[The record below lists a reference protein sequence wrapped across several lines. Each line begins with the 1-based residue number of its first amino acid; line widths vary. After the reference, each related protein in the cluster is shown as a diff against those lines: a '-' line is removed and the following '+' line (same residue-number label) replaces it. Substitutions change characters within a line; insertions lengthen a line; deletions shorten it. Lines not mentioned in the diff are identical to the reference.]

1 VTGHGPQPATL
12 DDARS
17 FTVDGP
23 VQAEI
28 LVVVLDE
35 NQPAL
40 TGPCGPEP
48 WYVEIPRGDDPMT
61 VTARLLRANVGEPVV
76 LHSTSWRSSRGGV
89 LLTFVAVI
97 DPAAVATLARIPI
110 GRAELARGGTT
121 TAPRRVDTGPVIE
134 HGLRHLAWLVRD
146 DPAVAQALPPRWHA
160 VLNGYMPE
168 PFRHL

>member
-1 VTGHGPQPATL
+1 MTGHDPQPATRG
-12 DDARS
+12 DARS

-35 NQPAL
+35 HQPAL

-48 WYVEIPRGDDPMT
+48 WYVEIPQGDDPMT
-61 VTARLLRANVGEPVV
+61 VTARLIRANMGEPVV

-89 LLTFVAVI
+89 VLTFVAVI
-97 DPAAVATLARIPI
+97 DPTAVAALARTPI
-110 GRAELARGGTT
+110 GRAELARGGAT
-121 TAPRRVDTGPVIE
+121 TAPPRVDTEPVIE
-134 HGLRHLAWLVRD
+134 HGLRHLAWLARD
-146 DPAVAQALPPRWHA
+146 DPAVAQALPPRWHQ
-160 VLNGYMPE
+160 VLTGYLPE